1 METSTRRHRSR
12 SRSQSEPRSRSR
24 SRSASVGRRRRS
36 RRSRSR
42 SGSRSD
48 SRENRHGNVSPSPD
62 RRRKKEKK
70 EKKRKHKK
78 EKSKKRHPD
87 SAPSSPRIRDS
98 GNVFDA
104 FARADEPD
112 APAAAAVPAPASTKR
127 DFFAQLKHQ
136 ESGKEM
142 IGTVHASGRKVESA
156 TSILAP
162 GNDNWDCVK
171 PGCSNSNMKKALS
184 CMKCGAMR
192 RISAWR

>member
-12 SRSQSEPRSRSR
+12 SRSRSKPRSKSR
-24 SRSASVGRRRRS
+24 SRSASVDRRRRF
-36 RRSRSR
+36 RRSR

-48 SRENRHGNVSPSPD
+48 SRENRHGNASPSPD

-87 SAPSSPRIRDS
+87 SAPSSPRIHDS
-98 GNVFDA
+98 ANVFDA
-104 FARADEPD
+104 FARANEPD
-112 APAAAAVPAPASTKR
+112 APAAAAPAPVATKR

-156 TSILAP
+156 TSMLAP